1 MNRLVSP
8 RNTARSI
15 RIASLLACAAVIVG
29 CQSWSPTET
38 WTTAP
43 EPEIN
48 VAYEGEAATQ
58 PVREYDQTVS
68 LYQSGDIPTDSTAF
82 RYRSKDGVHPALVPI
97 VEPAVFIGN
106 LVTSPVTAW
115 QERDGIV
122 STGPQFAPTYT
133 AMPPLPASQA
143 QVQEMQP
150 TAPSTQPVEATITT
164 TDETHVVTTSTGLT
178 PAAELSTTAFAIVG
192 HVQWPG
198 RYESADGL
206 TLAQALVAAGL
217 VEKNGEK
224 VSVKIERAGEEP
236 SSALLS
242 DVLTG
247 NTANPVLQAGDVI
260 TVTVTP

>member
-1 MNRLVSP
+1 MNRLAST
-8 RNTARSI
+8 RLSARSI
-15 RIASLLACAAVIVG
+15 RIATLLASAALVVG

-68 LYQSGDIPTDSTAF
+68 FYQNGDIPTDSTAF
-82 RYRSKDGVHPALVPI
+82 RYKSKDVHPALVPI

-106 LVTSPVTAW
+106 VVTSPVTAW

-122 STGPQFAPTYT
+122 STGPQFAPTHT

-143 QVQEMQP
+143 QVQEML
-150 TAPSTQPVEATITT
+150 PVGPGAGPAEATITT
-164 TDETHVVTTSTGLT
+164 TDETHVVTASNGLT

-217 VEKNGEK
+217 VEKQGEK
-224 VSVKIERAGEEP
+224 VSVKIERAGEES

-242 DVLTG
+242 DILSG

-260 TVTVTP
+260 TVTVTQ